1 MDSPDLSVGRVK
13 ARTEEGGHD
22 VPEDEI
28 RARYERSRPLVREAV
43 LRADRGM
50 VFDNSRLNTPQ
61 QQMLV
66 FANGRLIKTSPIL
79 RQWILTAYAAD
90 LVI

>member
-1 MDSPDLSVGRVK
+1 M
-13 ARTEEGGHD
+13 
-22 VPEDEI
+22 
-28 RARYERSRPLVREAV
+28 

-50 VFDNSRLNTPQ
+50 VFDNSRLNTAP

-66 FANGRLIKTSPIL
+66 FAAGRLIKTAPIL
-79 RQWILTAYAAD
+79 PRWILTAHAAD